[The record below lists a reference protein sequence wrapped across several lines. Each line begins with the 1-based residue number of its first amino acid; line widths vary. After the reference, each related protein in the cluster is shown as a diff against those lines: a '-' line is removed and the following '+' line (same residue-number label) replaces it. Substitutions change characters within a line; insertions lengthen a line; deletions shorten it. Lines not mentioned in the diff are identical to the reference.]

1 MTAAE
6 FLTLRR
12 RTGLSQAR
20 LARLIGVCVA
30 TVSRWERGVTAVPGP
45 VGKLMERLA
54 ADATAPI
61 ATAVQAP

>member
-12 RTGLSQAR
+12 RTGLSQAK
-20 LARLIGVCVA
+20 LARLIGVCIA

-45 VGKLMERLA
+45 VGKLMERMA
-54 ADATAPI
+54 AETGA
-61 ATAVQAP
+61 